1 MNDATKRKINVN
13 IKEINKNLNLI
24 VEGKLPTDTLV
35 KMEFD
40 AIRDLIDDC
49 EKLAVK

>member
-13 IKEINKNLNLI
+13 IKEINKNLKLI